1 MQTIHD
7 DVKHRPDTTGVSPA
21 GGTIRIAF
29 IIDTINSIGGTEKQ
43 LLGLIK
49 HLDKERFEAYLL
61 CLKPPNAYVH
71 LDIGSMD
78 DYRSHCSYH
87 ELDIQSLASLK
98 CIGRIFRLVRFLREK
113 RIDIIQTYFIDAQ
126 LIGVIAGRLAGTK
139 RIVCCRRDLGFWHE
153 PHLLFLVRSMNI
165 FADGFLVNSLAIRDQ
180 ISRDERI
187 DPRKISA
194 IRNGI
199 ELSAGNESLSPRS
212 TTEGPEDGRS
222 CFSVGISANFTRQV
236 KRVDVFIRAAALV
249 LKDIPDV
256 RFCIAGEGNLREE
269 LTGLCRELGI
279 SENVVFLGALTN
291 VHDVLKG
298 WDIGVLSSD
307 SEGMSN
313 SILEYMASGIPVV
326 ATAVGGNR
334 ELIEEGVN
342 GFLVPRGDHVSM
354 AARICR
360 LLKDQDLRK
369 RMGDQGKRIISERY
383 DWEIVKREYESF
395 YLDILGY
402 GR

>member
-1 MQTIHD
+1 MQAT
-7 DVKHRPDTTGVSPA
+7 KSEGKCRPDMKGASFR
-21 GGTIRIAF
+21 GGKIRIAF

-43 LLGLIK
+43 LLGLIRS
-49 HLDKERFEAYLL
+49 LDKERFEAYLL

-78 DYRSHCSYH
+78 EYRSHCIYH
-87 ELDIQSLASLK
+87 ELDIGSLASIR
-98 CIGRIFRLVRFLREK
+98 CIGRIFKLVRFLRERK
-113 RIDIIQTYFIDAQ
+113 IDIIQTYFIDAQ
-126 LIGVIAGRLAGTK
+126 LIGIVAGRLAGTK
-139 RIVCCRRDLGFWHE
+139 KIVCCRRDLGFWHE
-153 PHLLFLVRSMNI
+153 PHLLFLVRTMNV
-165 FADGFLVNSLAIRDQ
+165 FADSFLVNSSAIRDQ
-180 ISRDERI
+180 IARDERI
-187 DPRKISA
+187 DPEKIST

-199 ELSAGNESLSPRS
+199 DRGAYNGSLSQRCEM
-212 TTEGPEDGRS
+212 EGSRDRRD

-249 LKDIPDV
+249 LEEIPHV

-269 LTGLCRELGI
+269 LIGLSRELGI
-279 SENVVFLGALTN
+279 SGKVMFLGALTD

-298 WDIGVLSSD
+298 WDVGVLSSD

-342 GFLVPRGDHVSM
+342 GFLVARGDHVSM
-354 AARICR
+354 AARICD
-360 LLKDQDLRK
+360 LLKDRDLRK
-369 RMGDQGKRIISERY
+369 RMGEQGRRIVSEKY
-383 DWEIVKREYESF
+383 DWEIVKGEYESF
-395 YLDILGY
+395 YLRLLGY
-402 GR
+402 VR